1 MNRISNMNRKESS
14 LKLKAE
20 MILLGVVVI
29 WGYTFPV
36 IKNVLLE
43 IPPFTFLSYRFLL
56 AFTVIYLIFSKQLR
70 RIELQTIKDGF
81 LVGLFLFIG
90 YFGQTVG
97 TQFTTATKTAFITG
111 TSVILVPIFSFCWLK
126 EKIQLNSVIGV
137 LLAMIGLWLMNSN
150 GTLYH
155 INLGDS
161 LVFLGAV
168 GFALYIIAVHIYTK
182 KHDNVQLVFIQ
193 LVTVALLSFLM
204 AIITEREALHFSY
217 GFPVYWAIV
226 VTGIFATA
234 LAFYLQN
241 RYQRYSSPTK
251 IALIFAAEPV
261 FGALF
266 SYLIL
271 GETIGVF
278 GFLGGLAIFAGMF
291 IAQKEKTEDE
301 LEKI

>member
-1 MNRISNMNRKESS
+1 MNSISDMNRKKSS
-14 LKLKAE
+14 LKAE
-20 MILLGVVVI
+20 IILLGVVVI

-36 IKNVLLE
+36 IKKVLLE

-56 AFTVIYLIFSKQLR
+56 AFAVIYLIFSKQLR
-70 RIELQTIKDGF
+70 RIELKTIKDGF

-111 TSVILVPIFSFCWLK
+111 TSVVLVPIFSFCWLK
-126 EKIQLNSVIGV
+126 EKIKLNSVMGV
-137 LLAMIGLWLMNSN
+137 VLAMIGLWLMNSN

-168 GFALYIIAVHIYTK
+168 GFAFYIIAVHIYTQ
-182 KHDNVQLVFIQ
+182 KHDYVQLVFIQ

-217 GFPVYWAIV
+217 GFSVYWAIV

-278 GFLGGLAIFAGMF
+278 GIIGGLAIFAGMF
-291 IAQKEKTEDE
+291 IAQVEKT
-301 LEKI
+301 

>member
-1 MNRISNMNRKESS
+1 
-14 LKLKAE
+14 

-56 AFTVIYLIFSKQLR
+56 AFAVIYLIFPKRLS

-126 EKIQLNSVIGV
+126 EKIQLNSVVGV

-168 GFALYIIAVHIYTK
+168 GFAFYIIAVHIYTQ
-182 KHDNVQLVFIQ
+182 KHDYVQLVFIQ

-291 IAQKEKTEDE
+291 IAQMEKTKDE

>member
-1 MNRISNMNRKESS
+1 MNRKKSS
-14 LKLKAE
+14 LKAE

-56 AFTVIYLIFSKQLR
+56 AFAVIYLIFPKRLS

-126 EKIQLNSVIGV
+126 EKIQLNSVVGV

-168 GFALYIIAVHIYTK
+168 GFACYIIAVHIYTK
-182 KHDNVQLVFIQ
+182 KHDYVQLVFIQ
-193 LVTVALLSFLM
+193 LITVALLSFLM
-204 AIITEREALHFSY
+204 AIITEREALHLSY
-217 GFPVYWAIV
+217 GFSVYWAIV

-291 IAQKEKTEDE
+291 IAQMEKTKDE

>member
-56 AFTVIYLIFSKQLR
+56 AFTIIYLIFLKQLR

-90 YFGQTVG
+90 YFGQTIG

-182 KHDNVQLVFIQ
+182 KHDYVQLVFIQ
-193 LVTVALLSFLM
+193 LITVALLSFLM

-217 GFPVYWAIV
+217 SFSVYWAIV

-291 IAQKEKTEDE
+291 IAQKEKTEEE